1 MRLRVFSARSVRNE
15 YAVPHSMRLA
25 DALIA
30 AAALEQG
37 FDLIAADDRHYRHID
52 GLGIDVFRP

>member
-1 MRLRVFSARSVRNE
+1 
-15 YAVPHSMRLA
+15 MRLA